1 MRRYIKA
8 RNGWLAVL
16 AIVAAY
22 EALAAP
28 TGDQLLS
35 HGVDRALITHP
46 VLTRA
51 AIIVTSLH
59 LLNILDPR
67 VDPFNILGS
76 RVSIYLKIRP
86 SQGDPL

>member
-16 AIVAAY
+16 AIVVAY

-35 HGVDRALITHP
+35 HGVDRALVTHP
-46 VLTRA
+46 ILTRA
-51 AIIVTSLH
+51 AILITAGH
-59 LLNILDPR
+59 LINLIPSE

-76 RVSIYLKIRP
+76 RVSIYLKILP